1 MVAMIRESLSIV
13 WYMLLW
19 VAVFFLGFF
28 VLLII
33 MFTWKIPLHTYQ
45 LRVLQRHFHTE
56 VQAFPNSVLR
66 SEMREF
72 GNFGQSNHCDY
83 IVGEFRSS
91 PLPKEE
97 IAQFY
102 TGTSVHPF
110 DKTSR
115 LPVEIYFAEDL
126 HEAALHDYYWE
137 YWLEKYIPTQKDA
150 VDDHTYFV
158 FTMSAMHPPDGDF
171 RCH

>member
-1 MVAMIRESLSIV
+1 MTKELLSIV
-13 WYMLLW
+13 GYMLGW
-19 VAVFFLGFF
+19 VAVFFFGFF

-33 MFTWKIPLHTYQ
+33 MVTWKIPLHTYQ
-45 LRVLQRHFHTE
+45 LHVLQRHFHTE
-56 VQAFPNSVLR
+56 VRALPESILR
-66 SEMREF
+66 TEMREF

-91 PLPKEE
+91 SLPKEE
-97 IAQFY
+97 ITQFY
-102 TGTSVHPF
+102 AGTSVHSF
-110 DKTSR
+110 DKTSQ

-126 HEAALHDYYWE
+126 HEVALHDYYLKH
-137 YWLEKYIPTQKDA
+137 WLEKYIPTQKDA
-150 VDDHTYFV
+150 VYDRTYFV